1 MFDNA
6 QYRKLLLVNW
16 VSEIF
21 LNTKRVTKRG
31 MTLCLTVSMEI
42 YFMILLHDMQNKFFF
57 FLTQKKKSKTS
68 FLSQKPLIFNLMIL
82 IVHYIVLLFLN

>member
-21 LNTKRVTKRG
+21 INTKRVTKRG
-31 MTLCLTVSMEI
+31 LTLCLTVSMEI
-42 YFMILLHDMQNKFFF
+42 YFMILLHDMQNKFFKPKTF
-57 FLTQKKKSKTS
+57 NIQPHDINCIIYCIIIFL
-68 FLSQKPLIFNLMIL
+68 
-82 IVHYIVLLFLN
+82 LNS